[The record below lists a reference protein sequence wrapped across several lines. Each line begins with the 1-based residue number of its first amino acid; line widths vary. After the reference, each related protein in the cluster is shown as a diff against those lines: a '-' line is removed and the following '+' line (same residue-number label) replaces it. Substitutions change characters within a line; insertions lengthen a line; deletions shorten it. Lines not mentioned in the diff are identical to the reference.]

1 MPAVLQLALLSGVAL
16 CVALLLQR
24 AGVNNS
30 SSSQESKAKGPAG
43 HFPPMLH
50 RKVAPE
56 PARASGGHFSR
67 AHNPEAIARAKGGT
81 AAGGKSNL
89 AGQIIPVY
97 GFGILLYILYIIF
110 KITSKGK
117 TTQPHENRFPAVRSE
132 NLKRKITD
140 FELNQL
146 QERLKETEE
155 VMERIV
161 SRAQAQCGSPE
172 RRAPVSAAQEEAL
185 LLQLREI
192 TRVMQEGQLMEGF
205 SPEQKTT
212 DLNYEHYV
220 EDYPDGTVYPEEL
233 MNEWHQHCCR
243 SHFHQSSKVHCRKDG
258 DVAGEMEGEIDKEMD
273 REMDKD
279 RGETCA
285 DGGNRQ
291 DGEHVHND
299 FDEDYVYN
307 EEDVSTEGCDEDE
320 EVAGEMMK
328 GLEAADD
335 KTVHKLSPER
345 EVLVWNT
352 SISGSRLIRRKTKTE
367 AVEVTERPE

>member
-1 MPAVLQLALLSGVAL
+1 SVMPAVLQLALLSVVAL

-30 SSSQESKAKGPAG
+30 SRPAG

-132 NLKRKITD
+132 NLKRKISD

-172 RRAPVSAAQEEAL
+172 RAPVSAAQEEAL

-220 EDYPDGTVYPEEL
+220 EGVL
-233 MNEWHQHCCR
+233 KQH
-243 SHFHQSSKVHCRKDG
+243 V
-258 DVAGEMEGEIDKEMD
+258 
-273 REMDKD
+273 
-279 RGETCA
+279 
-285 DGGNRQ
+285 
-291 DGEHVHND
+291 
-299 FDEDYVYN
+299 
-307 EEDVSTEGCDEDE
+307 EDVSTEGCDEDE

-328 GLEAADD
+328 
-335 KTVHKLSPER
+335 